1 MAVTT
6 NKMDKKFEDYFCNK
20 NYLKIRFGAVSL
32 VNWRAVMVH
41 NIHTHKQGKKFTLFL
56 TKIVVGN

>member
-6 NKMDKKFEDYFCNK
+6 NEMDKNFEDYFCNK

-41 NIHTHKQGKKFTLFL
+41 NIHTCKQGKNLLYSSQKLL
-56 TKIVVGN
+56 

>member
-6 NKMDKKFEDYFCNK
+6 NEKDKNFEDYFYNK
-20 NYLKIRFGAVSL
+20 NYLKTGFGAVSL

-41 NIHTHKQGKKFTLFL
+41 NIRTHKQGKNLL
-56 TKIVVGN
+56 YPSQNCCR

>member
-6 NKMDKKFEDYFCNK
+6 NEIDKNFEDYFCNK
-20 NYLKIRFGAVSL
+20 NYLKIGFGAVSS

-41 NIHTHKQGKKFTLFL
+41 NICTHKQGKNLLYSSQKLL
-56 TKIVVGN
+56 